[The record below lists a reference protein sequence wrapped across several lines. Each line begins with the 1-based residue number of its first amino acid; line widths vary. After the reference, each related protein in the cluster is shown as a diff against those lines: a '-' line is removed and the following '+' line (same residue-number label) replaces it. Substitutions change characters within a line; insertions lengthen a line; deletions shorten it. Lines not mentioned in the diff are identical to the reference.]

1 MGIFIIVLAI
11 CIIASIIC
19 YKLSDSYCNFTGFL
33 SWVFSFCAGI
43 VLFVI
48 IVNTGGLI
56 FKDQWVESQNINAK
70 VLEKLLKE
78 DYNPENLKNA
88 LEFNASQK
96 KSVVYNTSFM
106 MLCVESCYA
115 VDTIPIPATKF
126 LPNTKN
132 TIDVNVTNK

>member
-1 MGIFIIVLAI
+1 MDEKVISNAFANKKK
-11 CIIASIIC
+11 A
-19 YKLSDSYCNFTGFL
+19 YLSDKM
-33 SWVFSFCAGI
+33 I
-43 VLFVI
+43 Q
-48 IVNTGGLI
+48 LI
-56 FKDQWVESQNINAK
+56 NKQIQ
-70 VLEKLLKE
+70 
-78 DYNPENLKNA
+78 